1 MQPKID
7 SNFEWK
13 DLKLTT
19 RRRSNLMKFGENLY
33 NLRKNAKMSQEKLA
47 EKISV
52 SRQSI
57 SKWENGESYPEMD
70 KILKLCNIFHCKIN
84 DLVHEDLT
92 DINSL
97 DEEIIMSVVKFNE
110 KKQNQVK
117 SLSNVISLIGKIGGI
132 VLKVAIPF
140 IILAMI
146 LIPFIISNVEV
157 KENQISFKTDNIK
170 IIDENKIEIHD
181 IIVGELDIDDE
192 DYDVIEMFENN
203 SNIKIITYVETG
215 LVFLLVELYIMII
228 ILGCV
233 EKLFNNI
240 KENTTP
246 FTLDNVNYI
255 KKISYLIIALILIS
269 PISDLL
275 FSILLGISNGGSSP
289 FELMNILEILIIFS
303 MSYIFEYGYEIQQ
316 DSKGKMYGNK
326 NENKEEYIKVLM
338 GKTNRSEEECIVLN
352 QIIEK
357 HFIVGKNNKE
367 KIIND
372 IIQKLQLEYKEAD
385 ELYNICIENI
395 LKGIFKK

>member
-1 MQPKID
+1 
-7 SNFEWK
+7 
-13 DLKLTT
+13 
-19 RRRSNLMKFGENLY
+19 MKFGENLY

-47 EKISV
+47 EKMSV

-385 ELYNICIENI
+385 ELYNICMENI

>member
-1 MQPKID
+1 
-7 SNFEWK
+7 
-13 DLKLTT
+13 
-19 RRRSNLMKFGENLY
+19 MKFGENLY

-47 EKISV
+47 EKMSV

-215 LVFLLVELYIMII
+215 LVFLLVEFYIMII